1 MNREEIKNQLWECVT
16 LYSGTIEDRYKFF
29 DLLKEYREE
38 DLLKISMLKIRKSKL
53 KESISE
59 FEEYVNDYFG
69 GVISDDDFDK
79 KYNNDNSDN
88 RMLNKFKEL
97 FDKWTE

>member
-53 KESISE
+53 KELKKLIIKCNKTHVE
-59 FEEYVNDYFG
+59 NILYLNDE
-69 GVISDDDFDK
+69 ID
-79 KYNNDNSDN
+79 
-88 RMLNKFKEL
+88 RIFKL
-97 FDKWTE
+97 